1 VLVQDSLTESKT
13 AENPEQALT
22 FAEKNMRKIST
33 VMMMTV
39 LLSGGCVRQKLY
51 RTEVAAR
58 SGAESREKV
67 LNEELTFRKKEA
79 SDLIRKIGDLNKTV
93 GSQEEQ
99 IRQLQTELIA
109 RTQSMGASSTKL
121 SAENTLLSR
130 QLAEIN
136 EILEQ
141 KNSEIEKIRQVQT
154 KQEAIL
160 RDHAVTLERAFQ
172 PYKDALKISH
182 NATSVTIVLPD
193 KLIFDQGGVTVSEG
207 GRAVLTIVSEYLAAF
222 PGIDASIISHT
233 DNVLPPKE
241 KTFKDTWDWSIARA
255 SGIVRVLTR
264 ELNVTANQLTA
275 IGRGEFYP
283 AASNETPEGRSANRR
298 TEIVFYPVL
307 PVIPAAG
314 E

>member
-1 VLVQDSLTESKT
+1 
-13 AENPEQALT
+13 
-22 FAEKNMRKIST
+22 
-33 VMMMTV
+33 
-39 LLSGGCVRQKLY
+39 
-51 RTEVAAR
+51 
-58 SGAESREKV
+58 
-67 LNEELTFRKKEA
+67 
-79 SDLIRKIGDLNKTV
+79 
-93 GSQEEQ
+93 
-99 IRQLQTELIA
+99 
-109 RTQSMGASSTKL
+109 
-121 SAENTLLSR
+121 
-130 QLAEIN
+130 
-136 EILEQ
+136 
-141 KNSEIEKIRQVQT
+141 KNSELEKIRQVQT

-160 RDHAVTLERAFQ
+160 RENAVTLERAFQ
-172 PYKDALKISH
+172 PYKDGLKISR
-182 NATSVTIVLPD
+182 NGTSITLVLPD

>member
-1 VLVQDSLTESKT
+1 MLITALV
-13 AENPEQALT
+13 
-22 FAEKNMRKIST
+22 
-33 VMMMTV
+33 
-39 LLSGGCVRQKLY
+39 SGGCVRQKLY
-51 RTEVAAR
+51 RAELAAR

-67 LNEELTFRKKEA
+67 LNEELIFRKKEA
-79 SDLIRKIGDLNKTV
+79 GDLIRKIGDLNKTA

-121 SAENTLLSR
+121 SAENTLLSK
-130 QLAEIN
+130 QLTEAT

-141 KNSEIEKIRQVQT
+141 KNSELEKIRQVQI
-154 KQEAIL
+154 KQDAIL
-160 RDHAVTLERAFQ
+160 RDHATTLERAFQ
-172 PYKDALKISH
+172 PYRDAIKISRNG
-182 NATSVTIVLPD
+182 NAVTLVLPD

-207 GRAVLTIVSEYLAAF
+207 GRTVLTIVAEYLAAF
-222 PGIDASIISHT
+222 PGVDASIISHT
-233 DNVLPPKE
+233 DNVLPPRE

-275 IGRGEFYP
+275 VGRGEFYP

>member
-1 VLVQDSLTESKT
+1 MKKT
-13 AENPEQALT
+13 TA
-22 FAEKNMRKIST
+22 IV
-33 VMMMTV
+33 VMTA

-51 RTEVAAR
+51 RTEVEAR

-79 SDLIRKIGDLNKTV
+79 GDLIRKIGDLNKTV

-121 SAENTLLSR
+121 SSENTLLSK
-130 QLAEIN
+130 QLAEVN

-141 KNSEIEKIRQVQT
+141 KNSELEMVRQVQL
-154 KQEAIL
+154 KQESIL
-160 RDHAVTLERAFQ
+160 RDHKTTLERAFQ
-172 PYKDALKISH
+172 PYKDAIKISR
-182 NATSVTIVLPD
+182 NSISVTLTLPD
-193 KLIFDQGGVTVSEG
+193 KLIFDQGGVIVSEG
-207 GRAVLTIVSEYLAAF
+207 GRALLTIVSEYLAAF

-255 SGIVRVLTR
+255 SGIVRILTR

-275 IGRGEFYP
+275 VGRGEFYP

-307 PVIPAAG
+307 PVIPAAD

>member
-1 VLVQDSLTESKT
+1 MKKITVFILTTALV
-13 AENPEQALT
+13 
-22 FAEKNMRKIST
+22 
-33 VMMMTV
+33 
-39 LLSGGCVRQKLY
+39 SGGCVRQKLY
-51 RTEVAAR
+51 RTEMAAR

-67 LNEELTFRKKEA
+67 LNEELIFRKKEA
-79 SDLIRKIGDLNKTV
+79 GDLIRKIGDLNKTV

-130 QLAEIN
+130 QLAEVT

-141 KNSEIEKIRQVQT
+141 KDSELEKIRQVQIR
-154 KQEAIL
+154 QEAII
-160 RDHAVTLERAFQ
+160 RDHATTLERAFH
-172 PYKDALKISH
+172 PYRDALKIARSG
-182 NATSVTIVLPD
+182 NSVTLVLPD
-193 KLIFDQGGVTVSEG
+193 KLLFDQGGVMVSEG
-207 GRAVLTIVSEYLAAF
+207 GRALLTVVSEYLAAF

-233 DNVLPPKE
+233 DNILPPKE
-241 KTFKDTWDWSIARA
+241 KTFRDTWDWSIARA

-275 IGRGEFYP
+275 VGRGEFYP
-283 AASNETPEGRSANRR
+283 AASNETPEGRAANRR